1 MNNTPLERFYS
12 GLVPV
17 LWEELFFFIPN
28 DGILNEFFDKNE
40 KFDFK
45 KYRNKILVLDYFQG
59 PILYLPDRDNTRAI
73 TKGQSLKKNIYQL
86 LDKKN
91 GSSEIEI
98 AFILEQY
105 YEQVECLFY
114 VTRWMNDNLAQI
126 PNVDGSVISLFQ
138 LQHND
143 FKTHFKTLLKHFYPN
158 MVDVPEGNLNL
169 VGTMETYFPR
179 LYQHYNRKEI
189 GTEQA
194 QNPIQEEVNDNH
206 PPSFHEKETVN
217 VKAKKSPIITEKEA
231 ETILLKRIFNID
243 PSPLK

>member
-1 MNNTPLERFYS
+1 MNKTPLELFYN
-12 GLVPV
+12 GLVPL
-17 LWEELFFFIPN
+17 LWEELFFYIPN

-45 KYRNKILVLDYFQG
+45 KYRNKILVIDYFQG
-59 PILYLPDRDNTRAI
+59 PILYMPDRDNTRAI

-91 GSSEIEI
+91 SSSEIEI

-114 VTRWMNDNLAQI
+114 VTGWMKDNLTQI
-126 PNVDGSVISLFQ
+126 PNVDGSIISLFQ
-138 LQHND
+138 LQHNNLN
-143 FKTHFKTLLKHFYPN
+143 THFKTLLKHFYPN
-158 MVDVPEGNLNL
+158 KIDIPDSNLNL
-169 VGTMETYFPR
+169 AGTMETYFPK
-179 LYQHYNRKEI
+179 LYQLYNKKEI

-194 QNPIQEEVNDNH
+194 QNPIQEEVNDN
-206 PPSFHEKETVN
+206 PTPSLYEKETAK
-217 VKAKKSPIITEKEA
+217 VKEKKSPIITEKEA
-231 ETILLKRIFNID
+231 ETILLKRIFNIN